1 MGNIGIIASNP
12 THILSEILEADFL
25 NEWRDATLDPNV
37 ICVLQ
42 NDVYPDNVYRF
53 VIQKDIAVLFIAS
66 KTEFINMRDDG
77 AAEQFFESLE
87 RICTVIWE
95 NEI

>member
-12 THILSEILEADFL
+12 THILSGILEANFL

-37 ICVLQ
+37 ICVLRD
-42 NDVYPDNVYRF
+42 DVYPDDIYRF
-53 VIQKDIAVLFIAS
+53 VIQKDIAVLFI
-66 KTEFINMRDDG
+66 TNEIEFINVEDNDPQ
-77 AAEQFFESLE
+77 QFFESLD
-87 RICTVIWE
+87 RVCAIIWE